1 MTATLPAAEFD
12 TTVGADPH
20 PSLYNEDLAPL
31 PKEKRRWGAFEY
43 FNVWTNDIQSLA
55 GYTLAA
61 SLFITAGINGW
72 WVFAAIIIA
81 GVFVNFLVNLT
92 GKPSVKYGIPY
103 AVMARSSM
111 GVSGAKFPAIIRGI
125 VAIFWYGAQTY
136 FASTAVALALD
147 AIFLDPDLP
156 VFLGMDVIDWV
167 SYVFVAAL
175 QVVLFLKGIAWIEK
189 FLNFAGPAVYVVM
202 VVLLVAIWV
211 QAGERLLPAV
221 GSIFSNS
228 TVEGWGA
235 IAAFFGVIGT
245 MIAYFSAVI
254 INFGDFARFS
264 KSEKS
269 MRRGNFYG
277 LPVSLAFFTFLSLFT
292 TAGAYIV
299 LQGGEGEPLT
309 NPAQIVG
316 LVGNVFL
323 TIIAA
328 ITFVVATIG
337 INLVAN
343 FIPPAYDLSNLAPQR
358 ISFRTG
364 GYLTAALGFIVGG
377 LWVATISQIGLPM
390 FVDTLGA
397 ILAPLYGVLV
407 ADYYI
412 VQRRSVKVADL
423 FSMDESGRYFYQR
436 GWNIRAL
443 IAIGVAAI
451 FSIAAVWVPAL
462 AQLSGFAWV
471 IGALIGARALHG
483 GDVESPAACHPGRDH
498 RARSGR
504 DRSLSDGQAT
514 RHPCRTDLHRRVLPA
529 GGRRGRGSPHRR
541 HRRTSATG
549 SRTRSRRS
557 CPTTRCCCPASST
570 RTCTSTSR
578 AARSGRGSGLR
589 PSRPRRA
596 A

>member
-1 MTATLPAAEFD
+1 
-12 TTVGADPH
+12 
-20 PSLYNEDLAPL
+20 
-31 PKEKRRWGAFEY
+31 
-43 FNVWTNDIQSLA
+43 
-55 GYTLAA
+55 
-61 SLFITAGINGW
+61 
-72 WVFAAIIIA
+72 
-81 GVFVNFLVNLT
+81 
-92 GKPSVKYGIPY
+92 
-103 AVMARSSM
+103 
-111 GVSGAKFPAIIRGI
+111 
-125 VAIFWYGAQTY
+125 
-136 FASTAVALALD
+136 
-147 AIFLDPDLP
+147 
-156 VFLGMDVIDWV
+156 
-167 SYVFVAAL
+167 
-175 QVVLFLKGIAWIEK
+175 
-189 FLNFAGPAVYVVM
+189 
-202 VVLLVAIWV
+202 
-211 QAGERLLPAV
+211 
-221 GSIFSNS
+221 
-228 TVEGWGA
+228 
-235 IAAFFGVIGT
+235 

-358 ISFRTG
+358 ISFKTG

-423 FSMDESGRYFYQR
+423 FSMDEAGRYYYQR

-462 AQLSGFAWV
+462 AEPQRVRLGDR
-471 IGALIGARALHG
+471 RAHRRAPLHG
-483 GDVESPAACHPGRDH
+483 GDVESPAACHPGRDR
-498 RARSGR
+498 RARGGR

-514 RHPCRTDLHRRVLPA
+514 RHPRRTDLHRRVLPA
-529 GGRRGRGSPHRR
+529 GGGRGRGSRASP
-541 HRRTSATG
+541 TSSGA
-549 SRTRSRRS
+549 RDRVANAKRRS
-557 CPTTRCCCPASST
+557 CPMTRCCCPASST

-578 AARSGRGSGLR
+578 AARSGRGSGPR
-589 PSRPRRA
+589 RSRPRRA